1 MSPCRPSNALFTS
14 AASRRM
20 FLRKARDETAARQTS
35 SSYSQVRAR
44 DKRHVRK
51 QTWVRH
57 SSAVKTKRKK
67 ESRPLV
73 ALCHEA
79 SAVPRLAL
87 PSDLLLHP
95 HDRHIRSFYTFFFPS
110 QKQKPSQKPLVS
122 RVRHGQTPASVES
135 GWTLLYTTKAVRFD
149 LSNAAGLALRHSILL
164 TYLLTY
170 LPSSVDTSTSQQKY
184 HQTKRRVPPL
194 ILLRLLDGAFVVP
207 YAWPGPSSSTLGLSS
222 ASSAAQHRL

>member
-1 MSPCRPSNALFTS
+1 M
-14 AASRRM
+14 
-20 FLRKARDETAARQTS
+20 
-35 SSYSQVRAR
+35 
-44 DKRHVRK
+44 
-51 QTWVRH
+51 
-57 SSAVKTKRKK
+57 
-67 ESRPLV
+67 

-95 HDRHIRSFYTFFFPS
+95 HDRHIRSFYTFFFSS

-170 LPSSVDTSTSQQKY
+170 LLTFKCRYQ
-184 HQTKRRVPPL
+184 HQSAEIPPNEEA
-194 ILLRLLDGAFVVP
+194 RASP
-207 YAWPGPSSSTLGLSS
+207 NSSSSS
-222 ASSAAQHRL
+222 